1 MTQLYVWT
9 KPEEWHQ
16 LNKVK
21 EWVKDIFDK
30 TKVLVLGAHVGRS
43 KLSDYIVTLS
53 VSSCQQVM
61 VIIDSKHSF

>member
-1 MTQLYVWT
+1 M
-9 KPEEWHQ
+9 KHGIF
-16 LNKVK
+16 LNCNANDTVVCLSVK
-21 EWVKDIFDK
+21 SFSDNFYK

-43 KLSDYIVTLS
+43 KLSDYTVTLS